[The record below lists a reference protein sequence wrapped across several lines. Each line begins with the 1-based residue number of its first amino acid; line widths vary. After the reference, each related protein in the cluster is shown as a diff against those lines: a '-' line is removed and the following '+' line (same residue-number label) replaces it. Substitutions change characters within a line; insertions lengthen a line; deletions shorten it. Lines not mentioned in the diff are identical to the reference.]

1 MAFGF
6 AGAAAAGAESLD
18 QLLTKR
24 RAEAL
29 AQQELQQRQVTE
41 ERMRQVSEQQM
52 AESRATMAANAQE
65 IGRRNAMYDLSQLS
79 ASEPVPEELQGRA
92 RQFNLGLR
100 TVEELPSS
108 QRIQNI
114 AQGLPVVPLTSV
126 QPKKVT
132 YRMVPQAEMMV
143 NEEIDRKR
151 QARAVFLDRNS
162 TEQQRRVAG
171 IDLGLKPIEDV
182 SEYQK
187 GQDVIANQL
196 KRYALNISAQE
207 TEAGRVPR
215 RVQEQIHE
223 YIGKNFTA
231 AQVAQKIFRANPGV
245 NGVPVVQYINRLFP
259 VSREGSLPDPPDE
272 STDESTDA
280 STGASTGAK
289 APLPSLKMSNAD
301 KTAWL
306 KANPMTRPPWYFT
319 ETNRQSPNAPPGWT
333 QIPQRP

>member
-132 YRMVPQAEMMV
+132 YLRMVPPAEAMV
-143 NEEIDRKR
+143 NEEIDRRR

-196 KRYALNISAQE
+196 RRDALNISAQE
-207 TEAGRVPR
+207 RVARDVPR
-215 RVQEQIHE
+215 EVQDQIHA
-223 YIGKNFTA
+223 YLDQDITA
-231 AQVAQKIFRANPGV
+231 AQVAQNILRANPKV

-259 VSREGSLPDPPDE
+259 EKDRYLLPKGNVLT
-272 STDESTDA
+272 S
-280 STGASTGAK
+280 GNG
-289 APLPSLKMSNAD
+289 L
-301 KTAWL
+301 
-306 KANPMTRPPWYFT
+306 
-319 ETNRQSPNAPPGWT
+319 PPGVT
-333 QIPQRP
+333 LDE